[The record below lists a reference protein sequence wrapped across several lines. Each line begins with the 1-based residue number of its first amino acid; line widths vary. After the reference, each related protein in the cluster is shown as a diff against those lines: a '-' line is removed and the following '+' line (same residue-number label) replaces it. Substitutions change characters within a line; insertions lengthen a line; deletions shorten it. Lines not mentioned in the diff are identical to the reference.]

1 MWVHRDPFD
10 TRIQEPGMSGTTAV
24 GTGGIE
30 AFVRTTRYSVSPMK
44 VLSFEPSAKRR
55 ALDFEP
61 EAGCGNTVKQ

>member
-1 MWVHRDPFD
+1 
-10 TRIQEPGMSGTTAV
+10 MSGTTAV